1 MAGEWLLGQVKARGG
16 HQSDYADVVFGT
28 VQSVKPL
35 KVQIS
40 NQLILTDDFIT
51 LGRHVTKHKEKVTYH
66 DWKGEKD
73 TERTETVEIDE
84 SLKAGDGVAMIRQ
97 DGGQQFYVFEK
108 VADEEV

>member
-1 MAGEWLLGQVKARGG
+1 MAGEWFMEQIKARGG

-51 LGRHVTKHKEKVTYH
+51 LGRHVTKHKEKMTYH
-66 DWKGEKD
+66 DYKND
-73 TERTETVEIDE
+73 ADITRTEDVIIDE

>member
-1 MAGEWLLGQVKARGG
+1 MAGEWFMEQIKARGG

-51 LGRHVTKHKEKVTYH
+51 LGRHVTKHKEKLTYH
-66 DWKGEKD
+66 DWRGEKD
-73 TERTETVEIDE
+73 IERTETVEIDE